1 MKKIFIY
8 FALLAGIAVMT
19 GCKKDQDVVTLK
31 AITDSETKA
40 YFGTFIRPYWDGNDK
55 VRVMGGGYS
64 TPLTCNLT
72 NVSETFATIAN
83 VQNSTNHYFCAI
95 YPVKVAE
102 KIGTPAADGTTQAV
116 IYYNPSQKFI
126 WENGRQRVNMPMGAV
141 TDDNDK
147 TFYFKNLCSILR
159 LKVTNNLPDN
169 TTMKVRRITVQAYGA
184 YVAGSADVTLTK
196 TGNPVIEMDELSS
209 EANNVLSVFASGG
222 GYMKTLANGVTDSFD
237 IVVPPFNANKL
248 AFELEIYDGDNH
260 FIGNSFNSKDNPGR
274 VDRNQIKVITVGVQ
288 TYQPADYAYL
298 ESGPLFNQHMHD
310 LMDGTNVNQ
319 IMFSNNGVSI
329 PNPVPEGWI
338 EVQAANSPIK
348 IYAHVVGTDVRIE
361 SAAPLI
367 YADTNCREM
376 FKNLTNLSTVHW
388 NTTTT
393 GGFQTEDVTDMAY
406 MFYGCTN
413 LSNPNDI
420 YKFNTTNVRNMSHM
434 FEKCTNFNGNNLNLS
449 TFNTHNLQDT
459 GMVAMFKDCP
469 TLATLNLSSFSTRR
483 VTSMKDLF
491 NGCVVLKTLH
501 IDNFDMS
508 NVSNAEK
515 ARMFK
520 DVANNISY
528 RNPCIVYCP
537 QEVQDAILAGDGAGN
552 YYSGLDES
560 SPEGNYYLHTFWDG
574 EPAVQMQK
582 RRIQF
587 ERP

>member
-1 MKKIFIY
+1 MKKYFIY

-64 TPLTCNLT
+64 TPLTCDLT
-72 NVSETFATIAN
+72 NVSETFATITN

-95 YPVKVAE
+95 YPVKAAE
-102 KIGTPAADGTTQAV
+102 KIGTPANAANDGTTHAV
-116 IYYNPSQKFI
+116 IYYSPSQKFI

-159 LKVTNNLPDN
+159 LKVTNNLPNN

-237 IVVPPFNANKL
+237 IVVPPFNADKL
-248 AFELEIYDGDNH
+248 AFELEIYDDDDH

-298 ESGPLFNQHMHD
+298 ESGPLFNQDMHA

-338 EVQAANSPIK
+338 EVQADNSPIK

-388 NTTTT
+388 NTTTS
-393 GGFQTEDVTDMAY
+393 GGFQTEDVIDMAY

-434 FEKCTNFNGNNLNLS
+434 FEGCTNFNGNNLNLS

-469 TLATLNLSSFSTRR
+469 TLATLNLSSFTTRR

-491 NGCVVLKTLH
+491 NGCTALRTLH
-501 IDNFDMS
+501 IDNFIIS
-508 NVSNAEK
+508 SGTTLEN
-515 ARMFK
+515 MFYHLNTG
-520 DVANNISY
+520 VEIY
-528 RNPCIVYCP
+528 W
-537 QEVQDAILAGDGAGN
+537 
-552 YYSGLDES
+552 
-560 SPEGNYYLHTFWDG
+560 EGNKCQIFCTQNLYD
-574 EPAVQMQK
+574 AVHATGANTGFDDAYVNF
-582 RRIQF
+582 RVD
-587 ERP
+587 E